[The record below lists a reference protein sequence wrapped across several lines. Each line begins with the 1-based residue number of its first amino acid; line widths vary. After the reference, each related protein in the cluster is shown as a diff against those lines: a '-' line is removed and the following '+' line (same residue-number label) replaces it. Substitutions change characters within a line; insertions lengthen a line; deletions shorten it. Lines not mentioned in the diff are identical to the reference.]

1 MLGLGDIV
9 IPGILVALMLRL
21 DDHVSPSLRWLEHKT
36 CNMFE
41 TPSNQ
46 INFATRLADRL
57 SYKFTRVSKLRNEI
71 VHFMKSRVL
80 PQNRISFDEYF
91 RDPREVTNISWQ
103 HLLRIFLVLPVPSS
117 WCMYSNMLNQLFFIL
132 FQPVLE
138 PRSSLHLSLAK
149 WRNDYIM
156 SRLHDHAFVHRRNSE
171 KSSGYISK
179 IDIFSKFTLRI
190 T

>member
-71 VHFMKSRVL
+71 HLIREFQITCKMNDR
-80 PQNRISFDEYF
+80 PFYDITGFDPE
-91 RDPREVTNISWQ
+91 P
-103 HLLRIFLVLPVPSS
+103 
-117 WCMYSNMLNQLFFIL
+117 NQF
-132 FQPVLE
+132 
-138 PRSSLHLSLAK
+138 
-149 WRNDYIM
+149 
-156 SRLHDHAFVHRRNSE
+156 
-171 KSSGYISK
+171 
-179 IDIFSKFTLRI
+179 
-190 T
+190 